1 MPALGWWR
9 RRAAKTRVRRV
20 IDTGLVVLAALTF
33 RWIILD
39 AYVVASGSML
49 PGLMIGD
56 RLFVAKFVYGVRLP
70 FTTSWLA
77 RWGTPALGEVVRHV
91 EDLAEAGAGGGR

>member
-1 MPALGWWR
+1 MPVFGRWR
-9 RRAAKTRVRRV
+9 RPRAAKTRVRHV
-20 IDTGLVVLAALTF
+20 IEAGLVVLAALTF

-39 AYVVASGSML
+39 AYLVPSGSML
-49 PGLMIGD
+49 PSLLIGD

-77 RWGTPALGEVVRHV
+77 R
-91 EDLAEAGAGGGR
+91 